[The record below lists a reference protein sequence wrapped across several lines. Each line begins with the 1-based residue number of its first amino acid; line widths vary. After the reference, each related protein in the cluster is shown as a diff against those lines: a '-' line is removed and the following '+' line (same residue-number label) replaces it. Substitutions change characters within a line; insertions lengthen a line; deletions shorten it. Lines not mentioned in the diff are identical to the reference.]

1 MPLTDLPGILSVI
14 SGHPKGRSVVRGVRV
29 AVALSLPHPTLFG
42 GFVSPVSSHCCLSPW
57 RLKWSV
63 ADLVSMRNLRVDA
76 EIPEADEET
85 VEE

>member
-1 MPLTDLPGILSVI
+1 ML
-14 SGHPKGRSVVRGVRV
+14 RRR
-29 AVALSLPHPTLFG
+29 SLPHPTLFG
-42 GFVSPVSSHCCLSPW
+42 GFLALCRLIDVFRDW
-57 RLKWSV
+57 RLKGSV